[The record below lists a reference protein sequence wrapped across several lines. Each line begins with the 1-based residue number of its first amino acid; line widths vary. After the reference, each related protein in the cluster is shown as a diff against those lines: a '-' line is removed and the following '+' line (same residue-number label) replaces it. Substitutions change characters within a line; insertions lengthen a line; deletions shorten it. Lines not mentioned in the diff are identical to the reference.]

1 MVDAYLRHAQRF
13 PSAQGNGGERME
25 RTGNDHRWPRRHRR
39 AGADIP
45 WSIKNNTIRGNG
57 VVAGQTEEWIGS
69 RPR

>member
-1 MVDAYLRHAQRF
+1 VPSSRTSTEQRL
-13 PSAQGNGGERME
+13 E
-25 RTGNDHRWPRRHRR
+25 RTGNAHRWPRRHGR

-45 WSIKNNTIRGNG
+45 WSIKNDTIRGNL